1 MRPSVFF
8 LVVGSGVGGG
18 TALTTAF
25 FSFPGSSTFLSLPID
40 HIALCSFFFL
50 AAIGAPPS
58 LTSSSSP
65 PHSSLKITLL
75 LCTLRSFAAA
85 AAAAAVAFEV
95 PPPPPVRLWRRRPG
109 EGKPFDH
116 SSTWGSPCPSMRY
129 ARSVRSEQ
137 ERPLLPFSPS
147 CLPRHHNSILVP
159 IKNVKGEKEK
169 KRVTASFSFY
179 SFCIPRRC
187 QGLSPLLSPLIAA
200 GGLSSLAV

>member
-1 MRPSVFF
+1 MF
-8 LVVGSGVGGG
+8 
-18 TALTTAF
+18 
-25 FSFPGSSTFLSLPID
+25 
-40 HIALCSFFFL
+40 FFFL
-50 AAIGAPPS
+50 AATGAPPS

-65 PHSSLKITLL
+65 PTHSSLKITLL

-85 AAAAAVAFEV
+85 AAAAAAAVAFEV
-95 PPPPPVRLWRRRPG
+95 SPPPVRLWRRRPG

-179 SFCIPRRC
+179 SFCIPHRC
-187 QGLSPLLSPLIAA
+187 QGLSSLLLPLIAA